1 MIEYIPAPTFKT
13 DAALFFLN
21 GGHYLFRF
29 MEDGKK
35 ASKFVTSVDVAA
47 AFSMKEL
54 DTGWLPA
61 GVVRCGQNAAGQW
74 FVYSTPPQ
82 KVKLSLEKAAIN
94 GGDIPLTIPIPRLAL
109 IGSGSSYWLA
119 AMRGKHFEHEA
130 MAYHAP
136 FPNVHPS
143 GKICWGGNTP
153 PEAKPENARHAWE
166 LFFESPFNADLT
178 GQKSQ
183 RHSKDVRE
191 LLKELDHNHRLY
203 PISDLISMN
212 IPIERLVEKVIGGNE

>member
-1 MIEYIPAPTFKT
+1 MIEYIPAPTYKAS
-13 DAALFFLN
+13 AALFFLD

-29 MEDGKK
+29 TEDGKE
-35 ASKFVTSVDVAA
+35 ASKFVTAVDVTA

-61 GVVRCGQNAAGQW
+61 GMVRCGQNAAGPW

-82 KVKLSLEKAAIN
+82 KVKLSLN
-94 GGDIPLTIPIPRLAL
+94 GGDIPLTIPVPRLAL

-119 AMRGKHFEHEA
+119 AMRGKHFEHKA
-130 MAYHAP
+130 LVYHAP
-136 FPNVHPS
+136 FPNIYPS

-153 PEAKPENARHAWE
+153 SEALPENARRVWE
-166 LFFESPFNADLT
+166 LFFKSPFNSDLAEK
-178 GQKSQ
+178 KSQ

-191 LLKELDHNHRLY
+191 LLKTLDHNHRLY
-203 PISDLISMN
+203 PVSDLISMN
-212 IPIERLVEKVIGGNE
+212 IPIERLVEKVIGGNA

>member
-1 MIEYIPAPTFKT
+1 MIEYIPRQEFNAV
-13 DAALFFLN
+13 ASLHFL
-21 GGHYLFRF
+21 GSGHYLFRF
-29 MEDGKK
+29 LEDGRE
-35 ASKFVTSVDVAA
+35 ASKFVTAVDVAA

-61 GVVRCGQNAAGQW
+61 GVVRCGQNAAGPW

-94 GGDIPLTIPIPRLAL
+94 GGDLPLTIPVPRLAL
-109 IGSGSSYWLA
+109 IGSGGSYWLA
-119 AMRGKHFEHEA
+119 AMRGKHFEYKA

-153 PEAKPENARHAWE
+153 PEAKPENARRAWE
-166 LFFESPFNADLT
+166 LFFESPFNADLA
-178 GQKSQ
+178 GGKSQ

-191 LLKELDHNHRLY
+191 LLKTLDHNHRLY

-212 IPIERLVEKVIGGNE
+212 IPIERLVEKVIGGNA